1 MSPNNQY
8 LHSFSTDDHAELLAD
23 SDILSLSA
31 RSGDNEDLDGFDFS
45 LDDSN
50 HMDYGILTDSKT
62 FAEYILDDSFKMEEL
77 NLDDD
82 EEAKLMMESCP
93 ALFDSPGADFPIQE
107 KAPVQQQAA
116 HTPRRNKRNCLSRRH
131 SEPVKAATPTS
142 MPRKICPVK
151 FDPTVYNHEQFQDQM
166 HQEEQR
172 YQEEQQSRRV
182 SYHEDFA
189 ASDGQLF
196 QGSGY
201 EDIASS
207 DGQLLTVTPASSG
220 YHRQVSH
227 QYQEQNPQ
235 SACEDFASSDS
246 QLLGIMEDYAA
257 PAENPLSK
265 LEELKKRSEWSRRQL
280 QSHIMPNPS
289 PQPNHHHQQRMD
301 GGRPASMNMA
311 AFFSGQRH
319 SLTDG
324 LEHSRNQLRMYT
336 DQVISQTLS

>member
-8 LHSFSTDDHAELLAD
+8 LHSFSADDHAELLAD
-23 SDILSLSA
+23 SNILSLSI

-93 ALFDSPGADFPIQE
+93 ALFDSPGADYPIQE
-107 KAPVQQQAA
+107 KAPV
-116 HTPRRNKRNCLSRRH
+116 HLLTPKRNCLSRRH
-131 SEPVKAATPTS
+131 SEPVKAVTPTS
-142 MPRKICPVK
+142 RPSHICPVK
-151 FDPTVYNHEQFQDQM
+151 FDPTPYNHEQFQDQM

-172 YQEEQQSRRV
+172 YHEEQQSRRV

-189 ASDGQLF
+189 SSDGQLF
-196 QGSGY
+196 KGGSGY
-201 EDIASS
+201 EDFASS
-207 DGQLLTVTPASSG
+207 DGQLLTTTPASSG

-235 SACEDFASSDS
+235 SCCEDFASSDS

-280 QSHIMPNPS
+280 QSHVMANPS

-311 AFFSGQRH
+311 AFFSGRRH